1 MPHPIPSEALDN
13 HIAFLGGTGS
23 GKGSY
28 TANPDLF

>member
-23 GKGSY
+23 GK
-28 TANPDLF
+28 TEATK